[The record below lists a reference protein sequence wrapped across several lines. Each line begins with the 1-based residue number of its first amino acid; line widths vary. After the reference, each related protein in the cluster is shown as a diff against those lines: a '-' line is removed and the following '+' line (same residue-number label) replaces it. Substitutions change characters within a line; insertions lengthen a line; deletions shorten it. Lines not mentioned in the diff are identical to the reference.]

1 MRFKLRGSG
10 LNVLNHILL
19 APRRKSGTSSIRF
32 AKNKQTDFQVFN
44 NGVMAWQSNPWGNLK
59 ATHTTDQVV
68 ASDELHQGVLQGK
81 S

>member
-1 MRFKLRGSG
+1 MYLITSHSPHVEN
-10 LNVLNHILL
+10 LVPL
-19 APRRKSGTSSIRF
+19 ANDWL
-32 AKNKQTDFQVFN
+32 KNKQTDFQVFN

-68 ASDELHQGVLQGK
+68 ASDELHRGVLQGK